1 MDSYDTLIIGAG
13 PAGLTAGIY
22 LSRAR
27 QRVLILDSGSGG
39 GQVNLTHAVAN
50 YPGMGETFGYK
61 LASEMKKQAVGFGCR
76 ILTNQKI
83 LSMVL
88 DADEKILRTGKG
100 DFSGKTV
107 IIATGGKPRTLGIDS
122 EKKFQGTGISYCA
135 TCDGDFFTD
144 EDIIVIGGGNSAL
157 EEAVSLTQYA
167 RSVTIVHQFDHF
179 QGYPHAVKAAEENP
193 KINFIME
200 SLVEEFLG
208 DETLT
213 AVRVR
218 DKNTGESREL
228 NITGAFILI
237 GYVPGSKPFSDVI
250 KLSGRG
256 EIATDE
262 GMSTN
267 LKGVFAAGD
276 VRAKKFR
283 QITTAVSDGTIA
295 ALNAMEFM
303 YGADPDKI

>member
-39 GQVNLTHAVAN
+39 GQVTLTHAVAN

-61 LASEMKKQAVGFGCR
+61 LASEMKKQAVGFGCE

-83 LSMVL
+83 LSFEL
-88 DADEKILRTGKG
+88 GGEEKIVKTGKG
-100 DFSGKTV
+100 DYSGKTL
-107 IIATGGKPRTLGIDS
+107 IIAAGGKPRTLGLES

-135 TCDGDFFTD
+135 TCDGDFFTG
-144 EDIIVIGGGNSAL
+144 EDIIVVGGGNSAL

-167 RSVTIVHQFDHF
+167 KSVTIVHQFDHF

-193 KINFIME
+193 KIKFMME
-200 SLVEEFLG
+200 SFVDEFLG

-213 AVRVR
+213 GVRVR
-218 DKNTGESREL
+218 DKNTGGITEL
-228 NITGAFILI
+228 SVTGAFILI
-237 GYVPGSKPFSDVI
+237 GYVPGTEPFSGFVD
-250 KLSGRG
+250 LNNRG
-256 EIATDE
+256 EIITDE
-262 GMSTN
+262 GMATN
-267 LKGVFAAGD
+267 IKGVFAAGD
-276 VRAKKFR
+276 IRAKKFR
-283 QITTAVSDGTIA
+283 QITTAVSDGTVA